1 MKTAKDLQASF
12 GRRKPNPQEVALL
25 HKLRHQDIEHILQ
38 NDVITI
44 NGILGLDWGGRF
56 AIANRHF
63 DKCNDDA
70 KHALLHDQHHAV
82 RAAASLFKP
91 PVKLARVGAVA
102 LAIMDGKP
110 NIGTLNGVK
119 SLEGIEEMII
129 STHPFAVLEA
139 AEKFISGFEDDN
151 TQFGVGEL
159 LAQLRACINP
169 IR

>member
-12 GRRKPNPQEVALL
+12 GRRKPNSQEVAML
-25 HKLRHQDIEHILQ
+25 HQLRHQDVEHLLQ
-38 NDVITI
+38 KDVITV

-63 DKCNDDA
+63 DKCDDA
-70 KHALLHDQHHAV
+70 AKQALLHDQHHAV

-91 PVKLARVGAVA
+91 PVKFARVSAVA

-119 SLEGIEEMII
+119 SLDGIEEMII
-129 STHPFAVLEA
+129 STHPFAILEA
-139 AEKFISGFEDDN
+139 AEKFISGFEDDT
-151 TQFGVGEL
+151 TQLGVSEL